1 MRLYKQDWF
10 IWLSLV
16 LLPPLGIIL
25 LWVQKKYRPVT
36 RIILTAISAIIFI
49 FILLPTGDDDAP
61 AGKVENNTSTTV
73 SSSLEAT
80 EAEIPETDITTR
92 TKIETEAQKP
102 PQTSASTKR
111 ETEPQKPP
119 QTSATPVERTVYW
132 VPDGKSYHY
141 SRNCSTLSRSKT
153 ILSGTLSQCPKS
165 DPCDRCV
172 R

>member
-80 EAEIPETDITTR
+80 EAVICTPK
-92 TKIETEAQKP
+92 TKPIACRGKP
-102 PQTSASTKR
+102 
-111 ETEPQKPP
+111 
-119 QTSATPVERTVYW
+119 W
-132 VPDGKSYHY
+132 
-141 SRNCSTLSRSKT
+141 
-153 ILSGTLSQCPKS
+153 
-165 DPCDRCV
+165 
-172 R
+172 